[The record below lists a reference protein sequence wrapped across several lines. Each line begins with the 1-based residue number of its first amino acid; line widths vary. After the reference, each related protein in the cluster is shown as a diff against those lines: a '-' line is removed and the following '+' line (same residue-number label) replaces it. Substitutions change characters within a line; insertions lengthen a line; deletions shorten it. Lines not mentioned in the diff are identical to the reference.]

1 MALQKKWLSIFGAI
15 IMFSSGLLYWIVFT
29 SNTNFNTKSKE
40 IIITKDLSSDSVV
53 SKLKNDSIINNNTSF
68 TIVKSLLKY
77 NDQAVKPGRYL
88 FKSGMS
94 NLDMIRKLRS
104 GNQDPVSITIN
115 NVRDT
120 KQLCAKFGQQL
131 MLDSTELFSMLSD
144 TILLDSMGFNRENI
158 LSLFIPNTY
167 EMYYTISPRK
177 LIAKFSSEYEKFWS
191 NNNRR
196 AEIQKRNITEAQAY
210 TVASIVEK
218 ETIYEAEKKTI
229 AAVYLNR
236 LKTGI
241 KLQADPTVVFA
252 LGIFGI
258 QRILF
263 EHLSTN
269 SPYNTYLVNGLPP
282 GPICMPSQTSL
293 DAVIN
298 SEEHDFLFF
307 CAKPGYDG
315 SHSFAKN
322 FQAHSQNANEYRKWL
337 DKEKI
342 K

>member
-1 MALQKKWLSIFGAI
+1 M
-15 IMFSSGLLYWIVFT
+15 
-29 SNTNFNTKSKE
+29 
-40 IIITKDLSSDSVV
+40 
-53 SKLKNDSIINNNTSF
+53 
-68 TIVKSLLKY
+68 
-77 NDQAVKPGRYL
+77 
-88 FKSGMS
+88 
-94 NLDMIRKLRS
+94 
-104 GNQDPVSITIN
+104 
-115 NVRDT
+115 
-120 KQLCAKFGQQL
+120 
-131 MLDSTELFSMLSD
+131 
-144 TILLDSMGFNRENI
+144 
-158 LSLFIPNTY
+158 
-167 EMYYTISPRK
+167 
-177 LIAKFSSEYEKFWS
+177 
-191 NNNRR
+191 
-196 AEIQKRNITEAQAY
+196 TEAQAY

-229 AAVYLNR
+229 AGVYLNR
-236 LKTGI
+236 LKTGM

-315 SHSFAKN
+315 SHSFAKKLP
-322 FQAHSQNANEYRKWL
+322 SS
-337 DKEKI
+337 
-342 K
+342 